1 MLISQG
7 IKGGWILGHDVIRPR
22 IRAAFSAPFSSC
34 TIKVLTF
41 MYLCKAPPGLWA
53 LLGLIEALSRVY
65 WMSGLGSVSVKIVSN
80 Y

>member
-1 MLISQG
+1 M
-7 IKGGWILGHDVIRPR
+7 
-22 IRAAFSAPFSSC
+22 
-34 TIKVLTF
+34 LTF